1 MFAEHVLHVFRYTVF
16 TLLIAWIIMRL
27 IKLKSFNC
35 FEKFTT
41 KNHQKEYSIEI
52 LRSKT
57 WLSQQKPSDPYLIHS
72 VFLHSKLPTI
82 TIGSFRT
89 IPLVKERIFS
99 AQLFIMHVQIYNIIH
114 VIQRYWVHIWDFSKG
129 ANCHNVCHT
138 CTLGTNTT
146 GTGTYPSF
154 LSMKR
159 LVVLLLPTRWD
170 ASASQGYP
178 QHLNRLPWKF
188 AGAHLYS

>member
-1 MFAEHVLHVFRYTVF
+1 MCNYFYMQTMFAEHVLHVFRYTVF

-41 KNHQKEYSIEI
+41 KNHQKQYSIEI

-57 WLSQQKPSDPYLIHS
+57 RLSQQKPSDPYLIHS

-89 IPLVKERIFS
+89 IPLVKERIFCPIVYH
-99 AQLFIMHVQIYNIIH
+99 A
-114 VIQRYWVHIWDFSKG
+114 
-129 ANCHNVCHT
+129 
-138 CTLGTNTT
+138 CT
-146 GTGTYPSF
+146 
-154 LSMKR
+154 
-159 LVVLLLPTRWD
+159 D
-170 ASASQGYP
+170 I
-178 QHLNRLPWKF
+178 
-188 AGAHLYS
+188 